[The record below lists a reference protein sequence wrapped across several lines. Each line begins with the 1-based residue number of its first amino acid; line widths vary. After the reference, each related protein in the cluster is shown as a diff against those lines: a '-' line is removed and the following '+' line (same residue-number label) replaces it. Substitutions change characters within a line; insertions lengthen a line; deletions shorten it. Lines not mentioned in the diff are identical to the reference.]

1 MTLNV
6 NFLVDSSTRGML
18 VSFNLQKL
26 GNMKSSLIVM
36 NQGSI
41 RLEQINGSRVLGMLS
56 QPSELQFPKPW
67 IEAKNSIDYRMPL

>member
-6 NFLVDSSTRGML
+6 KFLVDSSTQGML
-18 VSFNLQKL
+18 VSFNFQKL

-41 RLEQINGSRVLGMLS
+41 RLEQINGSMVLGMLS

-67 IEAKNSIDYRMPL
+67 IEAKNSIDDRMPL